1 MDLDRLDSIGLQPLK
16 DLLQRFGG
24 WPVIDDS
31 WTEENFK
38 WQVSNF
44 GFDVFYTHAHKL
56 SLFDYNYRFLD
67 IIPFIYI

>member
-1 MDLDRLDSIGLQPLK
+1 MDLDSLDSIGLQPLK

-38 WQVSNF
+38 WQVSKF
-44 GFDVFYTHAHKL
+44 WVRCILCTCAQTI
-56 SLFDYNYRFLD
+56 SA
-67 IIPFIYI
+67 